1 MNDRYLQG
9 KSILVTRPGG
19 LSNYLQDSI
28 ANAYGKALH
37 LPSMNIAPLEDALA
51 AKQSLASLDDFDIL
65 IFVSRNAVKYA
76 SQIVAD
82 KFRHIQAK
90 TIIAIGSGTHDE
102 LLRVGFTDVVFT
114 DSNTGSDAL
123 LDIHELGSV
132 SVTGK
137 KVLIIRG
144 VGGRELL
151 RDKLLER
158 GAEVQYAELYRR
170 IKPDVEATTISKI
183 WLEEKPDVVLVT
195 SAEGMRNLL
204 EMTGG
209 KERSLFLNTR
219 LVVISPRLKTVAE
232 SAGFR
237 AEIKVAAG
245 YSDDDFM
252 LALREMFEAIENE

>member
-1 MNDRYLQG
+1 MQG

-19 LSNYLQDSI
+19 LSNYLRDSI
-28 ANAYGKALH
+28 ANAGGKAFH
-37 LPSMNIAPLEDALA
+37 LPSITIAPLEDVLA

-76 SQIVAD
+76 SQTLAD

-90 TIIAIGSGTHDE
+90 TIIAIGAGTHDE
-102 LLRVGFTDVVFT
+102 LLRVGFTDVFFT

-123 LDIHELGSV
+123 LDIDELGSA
-132 SVTGK
+132 SVAGK

-170 IKPDVEATTISKI
+170 IKPDVEATKISKI

-204 EMTGG
+204 EMTGE